1 MKRLLRLVAA
11 VAFVGCVVSS
21 LGAQS
26 PAQPPQSA
34 AGELRVGLIGLDTSH
49 AGAFTQLLNDP
60 TTPDHVPGARVVAAF
75 KGGSPDIE
83 ASATRIEK
91 FTAEIRDVWKI
102 ELVDSIDELVRRVD
116 AVILLSNDGRIHL
129 AQAKPV
135 LAARKPLFIDK
146 PMTASVKDALE
157 IARLA
162 RETRTPVFSS
172 SSLRYTDDVL
182 AIRGDPRVQ
191 EVMGAMTWGPATL
204 EPHHPDLFWYGIH
217 AIEIL
222 YTFMGPGCER
232 VTRTNSAGAD
242 VVTGYWKDGRLG
254 VVRGNR
260 NTASTYG
267 QVVFGR
273 KDIVSLPAQP
283 PSPKRSGYYG
293 LVSAMVAFF
302 RTGASPVPLDD
313 TVEIMAFMEAAELSK
328 ARGGAPV
335 PLSEV
340 LPAAR

>member
-1 MKRLLRLVAA
+1 MSKTVWVVA
-11 VAFVGCVVSS
+11 VALVSCFVSS
-21 LGAQS
+21 IG
-26 PAQPPQSA
+26 AQPPAKPA
-34 AGELRVGLIGLDTSH
+34 ATEIRVGLIGLDTSH
-49 AGAFTQLLNDP
+49 AGAFTQLLNDAAI
-60 TTPDHVPGARVVAAF
+60 PDHVPGARVVAAF

-91 FTAEIRDVWKI
+91 FTAEIRDTWKI
-102 ELVDSIDELVRRVD
+102 ELVDSIEELLRRVD
-116 AVILLSNDGRIHL
+116 AVMLTSNDGRIHL

-146 PMTASVKDALE
+146 PMTASVRDALE

-162 RETRTPVFSS
+162 RETGTPVFSS
-172 SSLRYTDDVL
+172 SSLRFTDDVL
-182 AIRGDPRVQ
+182 GVKGDPRVQ

-217 AIEIL
+217 AVEIL

-254 VVRGNR
+254 VMRGNR

-273 KDIVSLPAQP
+273 KAIVSLPAQSP
-283 PSPKRSGYYG
+283 APKRSGYYG
-293 LVSAMVAFF
+293 LVSAIVEFF
-302 RTGASPVPLDD
+302 KTGTSPVPIED
-313 TVEIMAFMEAAELSK
+313 TVEIMAFMEAADVSK

-335 PLSEV
+335 LLTEV
-340 LPAAR
+340 MAAR